1 MPISAFVTRLIAANG
16 DPDLEVA
23 GTLALLSPLEPLS
36 LPFGSFHGVDGDDGP
51 EIRLILT
58 VGQGVEI
65 R

>member
-1 MPISAFVTRLIAANG
+1 MVEQYVTRLIAANN
-16 DPDLEVA
+16 DPDLEA
-23 GTLALLSPLEPLS
+23 PGTVALLSPLEPLS
-36 LPFGSFHGVDGDDGP
+36 LPFGSFYGLDGGEGP